1 MRSLAA
7 RTLAPLAGL
16 AAILSGCAGGSDRFP
31 SLALRDFERVEG
43 SFGAPDS
50 SASELRPAPL
60 GVLQAQEVAQALSEA
75 RSRHQRFLE
84 LVGPARTNVTAA
96 TGTGPEDRRWGLAQV
111 EIAELDSR
119 RAGTAALLADLDRI
133 HAEASLSFAE
143 RGRIEQAR
151 AEVGTMVAEQSGLLG
166 ELLAL
171 LGPSRTP

>member
-7 RTLAPLAGL
+7 RTLVPLAGL
-16 AAILSGCAGGSDRFP
+16 AAILSGCASGSDRFP

-43 SFGAPDS
+43 SFGASDS

-60 GVLQAQEVAQALSEA
+60 GVSQAQEVAQALSEA
-75 RSRHQRFLE
+75 RSRHRRFLE
-84 LVGPARTNVTAA
+84 LVGPARAKVAAA

-119 RAGTAALLADLDRI
+119 RAGTAALLADLDRLY
-133 HAEASLSFAE
+133 ADASLSFAE
-143 RGRIEQAR
+143 RGQIEQAR
-151 AEVGTMVAEQSGLLG
+151 GEVGAMLDQQGRVLE

-171 LGPSRTP
+171 IG